1 MKEAALALAFHSRV
15 ADCFKSQ
22 GICSFRCF
30 LMLAVITLFVCISPL
45 ALQAAGV
52 SLDADADIAHT
63 LIAWSGVM
71 AVALTSILALTHFGI
86 DPDDYL
92 TPLIG
97 IGLLALCI
105 VDAFAVLQNSVAE
118 NHSRLIVDYWVSCRY
133 LLSTTLLLLGMLGV
147 VMMFWG
153 QAWLSD
159 REPGTVVV
167 IYMVLLAGFF
177 SVLSIIPR
185 IIPVL
190 PEWLQ
195 LILPFVCLLLS
206 SPLLILAT
214 MRAQTHIAAALVLML
229 LPLLLIEANLLFW
242 SGQLLVSKY
251 LVVSVLQSGAALVP
265 MAALI
270 IQFIKTYHAVEGAK
284 RELVINQKK
293 LDVALETLTR
303 SNERLRHANS
313 HDHLTGVANREFFF
327 EEAERA
333 IARAQ
338 RNNYSV
344 GFFYIDLDKFK
355 QVNDTYGHSVGDEVL
370 CCVTERIR
378 GVTRTEDCLAR
389 VGGDEFV
396 LMVENVGQS
405 EELGSVAEKIM
416 EVLQPPVHTSKG
428 ELDVPISI
436 GISSYP
442 HSQNVA
448 DLVKYA
454 DVAMYEA
461 KANETSRYQL
471 YTQELSIQHAESLE
485 LQRELPEAL
494 GRGQLSLVYQP
505 IFISGSRIPMGLE
518 ALVRWNHPEK
528 GAISPAKFISIA
540 ERSTFI
546 NNLGIWVFEEACRQL
561 NVWRQK
567 GLKLAIGVNVS
578 VRQLYTDTLVHTIR
592 RCLLEYCIP
601 AEDITLEITEGQLI
615 QDLQACQGTIQA
627 LKQLGVTIA
636 LDDYGSGFAS
646 ITHLRNLPIDFLKID
661 RSLIRNA
668 PHNSQNRVL
677 TRTTIELAHSLN
689 LPVVAEGVEEQEEL
703 DLVENY
709 RCDFVQGYFLAK
721 PMDGMACTEFLM
733 ESGIVREGEAVKA

>member
-1 MKEAALALAFHSRV
+1 
-15 ADCFKSQ
+15 
-22 GICSFRCF
+22 
-30 LMLAVITLFVCISPL
+30 MLAVMTLFVCISPL
-45 ALQAAGV
+45 LLQAASI
-52 SLDADADIAHT
+52 SLDVDADIVHT

-86 DPDDYL
+86 DPDDYV

-97 IGLLALCI
+97 IGLLAFC
-105 VDAFAVLQNSVAE
+105 VVEGFAVLQNSIAGSDGQFMVNCWMA
-118 NHSRLIVDYWVSCRY
+118 CRY
-133 LLSTTLLLLGMLGV
+133 LLPATLLLIGVHSV
-147 VMMFWG
+147 VMMLWG

-159 REPGTVVV
+159 REPGSVVV
-167 IYMVLLAGFF
+167 IYMVLLAVFF
-177 SVLSIIPR
+177 SVLSTIPR
-185 IIPVL
+185 IILAL
-190 PEWLQ
+190 PETLQ
-195 LILPFVCLLLS
+195 LIFPFTCLLLS
-206 SPLLILAT
+206 SPLLVVTAL
-214 MRAQTHIAAALVLML
+214 RAQTQISAAVVLML
-229 LPLLLIEANLLFW
+229 LPLLLIETNLLFG
-242 SGQLLVSKY
+242 SGQLLISDY
-251 LVVSVLQSGAALVP
+251 LVVSVLQSGAVLVP

-338 RNNYSV
+338 RNNHSV

-436 GISSYP
+436 GISSFP
-442 HSQNVA
+442 HSQSVA

-461 KANETSRYQL
+461 KSNETSRYQL
-471 YTQELSIQHAESLE
+471 YTRELSIQHAENLE

-494 GRGQLSLVYQP
+494 GAGELSLVYQP
-505 IFISGSRIPMGLE
+505 IFISGSRTPMGVE

-528 GAISPAKFISIA
+528 GAISPGKFIPIA
-540 ERSTFI
+540 EKSTFI
-546 NNLGIWVFEEACRQL
+546 NNLGIWVFEQACRQL
-561 NVWRQK
+561 SAWRQK

-703 DLVENY
+703 DLVEAY

-733 ESGIVREGEAVKA
+733 GSSIVSESEAIKA